1 MFELP
6 TWQELDLF
14 TVELTQVFRQENAA
28 LIDVLCKLR
37 RGEVDNNTLALLKTR
52 SVAPPGAST
61 GVKDLTDRARSRRED
76 QADAAVPQASCA
88 SALEIARAD
97 GAQDVATENAREFA
111 KLKTDI
117 HRYTSEDFGF
127 GDIQE
132 DRMKKFLEPI
142 QAVPSKSPTV
152 RRH

>member
-1 MFELP
+1 M
-6 TWQELDLF
+6 QDL
-14 TVELTQVFRQENAA
+14 A
-28 LIDVLCKLR
+28 
-37 RGEVDNNTLALLKTR
+37 
-52 SVAPPGAST
+52 
-61 GVKDLTDRARSRRED
+61 DRARSRRED
-76 QADAAVPQASCA
+76 QADAAVPQTSCA

-142 QAVPSKSPTV
+142 QAVPSKSTTI